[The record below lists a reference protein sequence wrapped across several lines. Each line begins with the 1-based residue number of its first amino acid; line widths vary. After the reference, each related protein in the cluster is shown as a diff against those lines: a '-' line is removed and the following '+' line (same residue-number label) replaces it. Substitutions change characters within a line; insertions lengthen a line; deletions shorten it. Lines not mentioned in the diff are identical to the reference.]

1 MRGGVSKNPALCG
14 VLFMSSPHA
23 WGCFEETA
31 KLDQLIRVFP
41 TCVGVFPQRA
51 GRSPACP
58 RLPHLR
64 GGVSGARTRAAVRWA
79 SSPHAWGCFQLREE
93 VRIVRHVFPTCV
105 GVFPGWPYRSG
116 MCRCLPHM
124 RGGVSHQDYSVR
136 TARQSSPHAWG
147 CFPYSAA
154 LQVIRLVF
162 PTCVG
167 VFPGLTRCIL
177 TRTRLPHMRGGVSYV
192 CGAGEG

>member
-1 MRGGVSKNPALCG
+1 MLV
-14 VLFMSSPHA
+14 SSPHA
-23 WGCFEETA
+23 WGCFQTSSSTLTA
-31 KLDQLIRVFP
+31 LQVFP
-41 TCVGVFPQRA
+41 TCVGVFLKTPHYA
-51 GRSPACP
+51 GFSLC
-58 RLPHLR
+58 LPHMR
-64 GGVSGARTRAAVRWA
+64 GGVSRKRQNWISLSA
-79 SSPHAWGCFQLREE
+79 SSPHAWGCFRSAPGDLR
-93 VRIVRHVFPTCV
+93 RALVFPTCV

-147 CFPYSAA
+147 CFPYPAA

-192 CGAGEG
+192 CGAGED

>member
-1 MRGGVSKNPALCG
+1 MLVSSPHAWGCFQTSSSTLTALQVFPTCVGVFLKTPHYAGFSLCLPHMRGGVSKNPALCG

-58 RLPHLR
+58 RLPHMR

-105 GVFPGWPYRSG
+105 GVFPG
-116 MCRCLPHM
+116 
-124 RGGVSHQDYSVR
+124 
-136 TARQSSPHAWG
+136 
-147 CFPYSAA
+147 
-154 LQVIRLVF
+154 
-162 PTCVG
+162 
-167 VFPGLTRCIL
+167 LTRCIL